1 MRRGEHAITGRT
13 TERCRG
19 RVRGRIGLS
28 VAVFAASL
36 LFGTPAVAQSKWEA
50 GVGAAAAYLPDYRG
64 ADEGSAYL
72 LPFPYLT
79 YTSERLRI
87 DRSGI
92 VARLFDS
99 DRVELDASLTGGIA
113 LRSSG
118 NRAREGM
125 PTLHPT
131 GEAGPELVVRL
142 VGERDAREPRLDLR
156 LAVRA
161 AFAFGDG
168 RVEHVG
174 WTASPYLRLN
184 LPNAMGSGADLNLT
198 LGLLYGDDRYH
209 AYLYSVAPQFATPVR
224 PAYDAPGGYAGIQSQ
239 LSFGR
244 RFGDFWLG
252 GFLRVD
258 SLRGAPAL
266 EDSPLV
272 RSRSYVAGGLGVAWI
287 FAGSR

>member
-1 MRRGEHAITGRT
+1 MTGR
-13 TERCRG
+13 RC
-19 RVRGRIGLS
+19 
-28 VAVFAASL
+28 AAAL
-36 LFGTPAVAQSKWEA
+36 LASSICWLPLAGAQSKWEA
-50 GVGAAAAYLPDYRG
+50 GVGAAAVYLPDYRG
-64 ADEGSAYL
+64 SDEGSAYV
-72 LPFPYLT
+72 LPFPYFT

-99 DRVELDASLTGGIA
+99 ERVELDASFTGGIA

-142 VGERDAREPRLDLR
+142 VGERGDRGAPRLDLR

-184 LPNAMGSGADLNLT
+184 LPNAMGTGADLNLT

-209 AYLYSVAPQFATPVR
+209 DYLYSVAPQFATATR

-244 RFGDFWLG
+244 RFGDFWFG

-258 SLRGAPAL
+258 SLRGASAL

-272 RSRSYVAGGLGVAWI
+272 RSPSYVAGGLGVAWI

>member
-1 MRRGEHAITGRT
+1 MQRRIRAFVH
-13 TERCRG
+13 
-19 RVRGRIGLS
+19 
-28 VAVFAASL
+28 SL
-36 LFGTPAVAQSKWEA
+36 LVVAATGAMQPEAIAQARWEA
-50 GVGAAAAYLPDYRG
+50 GVGAAAVYLPDYRG
-64 ADEGSAYL
+64 SDEGSAYL
-72 LPFPYLT
+72 LPFPYFT

-92 VARLFDS
+92 VARIFDS
-99 DRVELDASLTGGIA
+99 DRVELDASFTGGIA

-142 VGERDAREPRLDLR
+142 VGERDERGEPRLDLR

-161 AFAFGDG
+161 AFAIGDG
-168 RVEHVG
+168 RIEHVG

-184 LPNAMGSGADLNLT
+184 LPNALGSGADVNFT
-198 LGLLYGDDRYH
+198 LGLLYGDGRYH
-209 AYLYSVAPQFATPVR
+209 DYLYSVAPQFATATR
-224 PAYDAPGGYAGIQSQ
+224 PAYDASGGYAGIQSQ

-244 RFGDFWLG
+244 RVGDFWVG
-252 GFLRVD
+252 GFLRID
-258 SLRGAPAL
+258 SLRGASAL
-266 EDSPLV
+266 EGSPLV
-272 RSRSYVAGGLGVAWI
+272 RSRSYLAGGLGVAWI

>member
-1 MRRGEHAITGRT
+1 MSGRLGAGASRPRRWRFRSASA
-13 TERCRG
+13 
-19 RVRGRIGLS
+19 LAAL
-28 VAVFAASL
+28 AVTICQAPDAL
-36 LFGTPAVAQSKWEA
+36 AQSQWEA
-50 GVGAAAAYLPDYRG
+50 GIGVAAAYLPDYRG
-64 ADEGSAYL
+64 SDEGSLYL
-72 LPFPYLT
+72 LPFPYIT

-99 DRVELDASLTGGIA
+99 ERVELDASFTGGVA

-118 NRAREGM
+118 NRARDGM

-131 GEAGPELVVRL
+131 GEVGPEMVVRL
-142 VGERDAREPRLDLR
+142 IGERDAREPRLDLR
-156 LAVRA
+156 VAVRA

-174 WTASPYLRLN
+174 WTASPYLKLA
-184 LPNAMGSGADLNLT
+184 LPNAMGSGADVNIT

-209 AYLYSVAPQFATPVR
+209 DYLYSVAPQFAAPAR

-258 SLRGAPAL
+258 SLRGASAL

-272 RSRSYVAGGLGVAWI
+272 RARSYVAGGVGVAWI